1 MSLVN
6 EIMSQIKFEKDLYLY
21 QSKSEILNYY
31 EHNREYYETVTL
43 HDEEKNKSITK
54 QIHTEINFIDYK
66 DGFEIEITT
75 PTELESRI
83 LRAQFIGTAMG
94 VAKDILEYF
103 DVEENSSDKMG
114 FSKKYFNPTNGD
126 IHFRTD
132 MITITGAKELTP

>member
-75 PTELESRI
+75 PTELEARI

-103 DVEENSSDKMG
+103 GVEENSSDKMG
-114 FSKKYFNPTNGD
+114 FSKKYFDPTSGH

-132 MITITGAKELTP
+132 MIKITGAKELTP